1 MQLVRG
7 IRMRGVS
14 TPPSTAPSPK
24 GKSQEGTAIG
34 LEWFSTVRAMT
45 FSSLP
50 TPSALRSVG
59 VLVETA
65 PALDPEPI
73 LIDVLAY
80 QLTGAFRDA
89 IAHGGVVLLY
99 GQHDVQADAV
109 HEPKGGHAGAREDL
123 PHGVDVFGRRDTF
136 LDHHQALA
144 LDRGPDAVENEPVAL
159 AAHPEGHQPVVGELL
174 HERFDDP
181 LLGLAARHQFDSVE
195 LGRLLIV
202 CVQHALGMLDLA
214 DHLAGGDGGGVAAQ
228 DRVGLGQ
235 PVQLAEDLGLDVDS
249 LWHCLDH
256 HPCAGDNL
264 LQVVVELDTSAP
276 VGVQSE
282 HPLGLGD
289 VLFYVLSGCLALLL
303 REVEDVHFA
312 AATHVH
318 RGDPAPE
325 RPRPVDH
332 DRALINISRRV
343 VGHDIAPPRRVARF
357 KILEYRLAYELPGAL
372 EVQPQRLLER
382 DPKELKTLQ
391 LPSLLR

>member
-109 HEPKGGHAGAREDL
+109 HEPKGGHAGAGEDL
-123 PHGVDVFGRRDTF
+123 PHGVDVLRRRDSF
-136 LDHHQALA
+136 LDDHQALA
-144 LDRGPDAVENEPVAL
+144 LDRGPDAVEDEPVAL
-159 AAHPEGHQPVVGELL
+159 APHPEGHKPVVGDLL
-174 HERFDDP
+174 HEHLDDR
-181 LLGLAARHQFDSVE
+181 LVGLAARHELDRVE
-195 LGRLLIV
+195 FWWLLVV
-202 CVQHALGMLDLA
+202 CVQHALGVLDLA
-214 DHLAGGDGGGVAAQ
+214 DHPAGGDRGGVAAQ
-228 DRVGLGQ
+228 NRVGLGE
-235 PVQLAEDLGLDVDS
+235 PVQVAEDLGLDVNA
-249 LWHCLDH
+249 LGHCLDH
-256 HPCAGDNL
+256 HPCASDSL
-264 LQVVVELDTSAP
+264 LQVVVEFDTPAP
-276 VGVQSE
+276 GGVQPE
-282 HPLGLGD
+282 HLLRLGE
-289 VLFYVLSGCLALLL
+289 VLFDVVAGRLALLR
-303 REVEDVHFA
+303 REVEDAHFA
-312 AATHVH
+312 AACRVH
-318 RGDPAPE
+318 RGDPTPE
-325 RPRPVDH
+325 STRAVDDH
-332 DRALINISRRV
+332 RTLVYISRRDI
-343 VGHDIAPPRRVARF
+343 GHHITPRRQVRN
-357 KILEYRLAYELPGAL
+357 LRVP
-372 EVQPQRLLER
+372 
-382 DPKELKTLQ
+382 
-391 LPSLLR
+391 PSL